1 MRTVTG
7 YQQGLAAL
15 ARTPGYAEPHL
26 SPAAAERMK
35 GLFGEPVSASE
46 AVHRIVADVRE
57 QGDAALR
64 RWAKRLDGADL
75 DAIEVEPQRWASALK
90 TLPEPMVEALLTAAA
105 RVRAY
110 HQRAMPQG
118 WDDPDAGYGQRIV
131 PLERVG
137 LYVPGGTAAYP
148 STVLMTAI
156 PARVAGV
163 DQVVL
168 CTPNPS
174 QETLAAAHI
183 AGVDRVFAVGGAQ
196 AIAAMAFGTDTVPK
210 VDKICGPGGAFVAL
224 AKREV
229 YGHVDIDG
237 LYGPTETVVLAD
249 ESGDPE
255 LAAADLLAQAEH
267 DELASPILITTS
279 AAQAQAVGA
288 ALERQLAGLERRAV
302 AAAAVERQGVAVVV
316 ESVEQGIALANAFAP
331 EHLCLLVREPA
342 SRVGL
347 VRNAGGIFVGEDSPE
362 VAGDYVAGPSHTMP
376 TGGTARYASSL
387 GVHTFL
393 KQVPVIALRPVHLRE
408 VGPAAAAIAR
418 AEGLTGH
425 ARAMER
431 RLEGAGGPDKD
442 FFPEER

>member
-1 MRTVTG
+1 MRTIVG
-7 YQQGLAAL
+7 YPQALAAL

-26 SPAAAERMK
+26 SPAAAERMQA
-35 GLFGEPVSASE
+35 LFGEPVSASE
-46 AVHRIVADVRE
+46 AVRRIVADVRE
-57 QGDAALR
+57 HGDDALR
-64 RWAKRLDGADL
+64 RWARRLDGADL
-75 DAIEVEPQRWASALK
+75 EAIEVTPDRWAEALAQ
-90 TLPEPMVEALLTAAA
+90 LPAPMVAALEAASA

-110 HQRAMPQG
+110 HERAMPQG

-131 PLERVG
+131 PIGRVG
-137 LYVPGGTAAYP
+137 LYVPGGSAAYP
-148 STVLMTAI
+148 STVLMTAV

-163 DQVVL
+163 DEVVL

-174 QETLAAAHI
+174 PETLAAAHI

-196 AIAAMAFGTDTVPK
+196 AIAAMAFGTDSVPK
-210 VDKICGPGGAFVAL
+210 VDKICGPGGAFVSL

-249 ESGDPE
+249 ESADPE

-279 AAQAQAVGA
+279 TAQAEAVGA
-288 ALERQLAGLERRAV
+288 ALERQLAALERRAV
-302 AAAAVERQGVAVVV
+302 AAAAVERQGITAVVD
-316 ESVEQGIALANAFAP
+316 SVEEGIALANAFAP
-331 EHLCLLVREPA
+331 EHLCLLVRDA
-342 SRVGL
+342 AARVGL

-393 KQVPVIALRPVHLRE
+393 KQVPVIALRAEHLRE
-408 VGPAAAAIAR
+408 LGPAAAAIAR

-431 RLEGAGGPDKD
+431 RLEGEGGPDKD
-442 FFPEER
+442 FFPEGD